1 MSYNARTPTLSERGK
16 QNLTAFVKAGRG
28 LVVTHLSSASFS
40 EWPEFKALCGR
51 VWVMGTSGHGPR
63 GVFKATVVD
72 KTSPIT
78 SGVSD
83 FTQDD
88 ELYAKLQGDA
98 PIHVLVQADSDWSK
112 KTEPL
117 AFTLDYGKGRVFHHA
132 FGHDVKALATPE
144 VRRLIVQGTTWASG
158 K

>member
-1 MSYNARTPTLSERGK
+1 
-16 QNLTAFVKAGRG
+16 
-28 LVVTHLSSASFS
+28 
-40 EWPEFKALCGR
+40 
-51 VWVMGTSGHGPR
+51 MGTSGHGPR
-63 GVFKATVVD
+63 DVFRAVIVD
-72 KTSPIT
+72 KASPIT
-78 SGVSD
+78 QGVND
-83 FTQDD
+83 FNQDD

-132 FGHDVKALATPE
+132 FGHDAKAINTPE
-144 VRRLIVQGTTWASG
+144 VKKLIVQGTAWAAG

>member
-1 MSYNARTPTLSERGK
+1 MRPSFRVLVGLLL
-16 QNLTAFVKAGRG
+16 LTGVVLDAAPAGRAKMLIITG
-28 LVVTHLSSASFS
+28 DD
-40 EWPEFKALCGR
+40 
-51 VWVMGTSGHGPR
+51 
-63 GVFKATVVD
+63 D

-117 AFTLDYGKGRVFHHA
+117 AFACSTTPS
-132 FGHDVKALATPE
+132 AT
-144 VRRLIVQGTTWASG
+144 S
-158 K
+158 